1 MNPLDFLNQAINSII
16 APRGPVSSEDDLRV
30 RYVEALTNPAGFVDD
45 VRGVV
50 DALNQRS
57 RRQDEEIRKILNK

>member
-1 MNPLDFLNQAINSII
+1 M
-16 APRGPVSSEDDLRV
+16 
-30 RYVEALTNPAGFVDD
+30 RYVEALTNPAGFVDE

-50 DALNQRS
+50 DALNQRT